1 MNELSCD
8 EHTLVG
14 DARIQKNSAKAKWV
28 LIITVVMMFIEI
40 YFGWLTGSMALLAD
54 GWHMATHAA
63 ALGITFAAYKIA
75 TTPRIVRNFN
85 FGGGKIIALGGFA
98 SSVFLLLVV
107 FAVFFESIA
116 RIIEPKPIRFS
127 EALIVAV
134 VGLAVNIVSAF
145 ILHDNHSHS
154 HNHDHDNDGS
164 HDHDHGDNDHPP
176 HAAPHQHDHNLRGAF
191 MHVIA
196 DAITSVGAIAG
207 LLVARNT
214 GWLFLDPV
222 IAIASSF
229 FILRW
234 AYGLIKETGWELLD
248 GHAKTVNFD
257 ALHSRIV
264 DEGAEI
270 LDLHVWRISPKALAC
285 ELIVRSQQ
293 RKGIAYWKSILE
305 KEFCI
310 QHTVVEEH

>member
-1 MNELSCD
+1 MNQLSCD

-14 DARIQKNSAKAKWV
+14 DSRIIKNSAKAKWV
-28 LIITVVMMFIEI
+28 LLITLVMMVVEI

-75 TTPRIVRNFN
+75 VTPSIVRNFN

-107 FAVFFESIA
+107 FGVFFESVS
-116 RIIEPKPIRFS
+116 RIVNPEPIRFT
-127 EALIVAV
+127 EALIVAT
-134 VGLAVNIVSAF
+134 VGLIVNIVSAF
-145 ILHDNHSHS
+145 ILHD
-154 HNHDHDNDGS
+154 S
-164 HDHDHGDNDHPP
+164 HDHEHGHHHHEP
-176 HAAPHQHDHNLRGAF
+176 HAAPHQHDHNLRAAF
-191 MHVIA
+191 VHVIA
-196 DAITSVGAIAG
+196 DAVTSVAAIIG
-207 LLVARNT
+207 LLVARET
-214 GWLFLDPV
+214 GLLFVDPA
-222 IAIASSF
+222 IAIVSSF

-234 AYGLIKETGWELLD
+234 AYGLIKETSWELLD
-248 GHAKTVNFD
+248 GHAKTVDFE
-257 ALHSRIV
+257 ALQSRIT
-264 DEGAEI
+264 DEDVEI

-285 ELIVRSQQ
+285 ELVVRTKQ
-293 RKGIAYWKSILE
+293 RKGIGYWKSILE